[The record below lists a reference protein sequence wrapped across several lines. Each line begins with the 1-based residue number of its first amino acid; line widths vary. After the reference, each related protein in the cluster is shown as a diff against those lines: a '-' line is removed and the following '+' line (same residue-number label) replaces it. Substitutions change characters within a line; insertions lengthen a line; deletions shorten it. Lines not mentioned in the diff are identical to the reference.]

1 MPAKIKTPEENPLYV
16 QLTYEE
22 SLYGKK
28 QVLYSET
35 SILKLLRILQTY
47 RVIRA
52 KEIIKKQQ
60 LYTKLKQLKG
70 NLRSLETDFPKIKIP
85 AHLRRDYVQEKY
97 FNNKK
102 VEDKEIKEIQ
112 SHNREIE
119 KQLEEIQRKLR
130 VLGK

>member
-52 KEIIKKQQ
+52 KEIKKKLIGTWAIEDETWFNDKTKQIKKDGILQ
-60 LYTKLKQLKG
+60 KG
-70 NLRSLETDFPKIKIP
+70 
-85 AHLRRDYVQEKY
+85 
-97 FNNKK
+97 
-102 VEDKEIKEIQ
+102 
-112 SHNREIE
+112 
-119 KQLEEIQRKLR
+119 
-130 VLGK
+130 